1 MMRYAIAI
9 GATLLAISA
18 RPAMAQTTAGHDER
32 FVKEASAGGNSEVEL
47 GKIAADRASNPQVKA
62 FGQRMVDD
70 HSKAGTELAA
80 LAQSKHI
87 AVSEQVDPKARALKE
102 RLMTLQGAA
111 FDRAYMDAMV
121 KDHEEDVQAFQTE
134 AQTGT
139 DPEVKRW
146 ANSALPTLQEHLRLA
161 RDAERAVNM
170 SAQK

>member
-1 MMRYAIAI
+1 MRYAIAI
-9 GATLLAISA
+9 GATLLAITA
-18 RPAMAQTTAGHDER
+18 QPAMAQTVAGHDET
-32 FVKEASAGGNSEVEL
+32 FVKEASMGGHSEVEL

-70 HSKAGTELAA
+70 HGKAGNELTT

-87 AVSEQVDPKARALKE
+87 AVSGEIDSKARALKE
-102 RLMTLQGAA
+102 HLMTLQGAA

-121 KDHEEDVQAFQTE
+121 KDHEEDVRAFQTE
-134 AQTGT
+134 AQSGN
-139 DPEVKRW
+139 DPEIKRW
-146 ANSALPTLQEHLRLA
+146 ASSTLPTLQEHLRLA